1 MDIDI
6 VKKDTN
12 FSEIEDNLFKGTAKL
27 NFSSLKTYVAY
38 LQQNYFITDKEK
50 YQQVMNCLSMDSR
63 KNVQSL
69 ALSLEKFI
77 FKKES
82 EIDRVKEMYSFDKS
96 FGNYI
101 YVAGV
106 DEVGRGPLAGP
117 IAAGAV
123 VLNLRQ
129 KEDRELIL
137 GIKDSKKLSE
147 KKREE
152 LSKIIKEK
160 AVSYSIAL
168 INNNEIDERGIAWCN
183 NEVLRRAVKGLKV
196 APDIVLSDGYAVKNL
211 DIYNEFI
218 IKGDMKSASIACA
231 SIIAKVYRDN
241 LMKEYSKEF
250 PYYGFDGNSGYG
262 TTEHVQAIKKYGIC
276 KIHRKSFLKNII

>member
-1 MDIDI
+1 MDVDI
-6 VKKDTN
+6 LNEDTDFN
-12 FSEIEDNLFKGTAKL
+12 QIEDSLFNRTAKL
-27 NFSSLKTYVAY
+27 SFSSLKIYAAY
-38 LQQNYFITDKEK
+38 LQQNYFLTSKEK
-50 YQQVMNCLSMDSR
+50 YQQVINFLAEDTR
-63 KNVQSL
+63 KNVQHL

-77 FKKES
+77 TKKQE
-82 EIDRVKEMYSFDKS
+82 EINRVKGMYNFDKG

-101 YVAGV
+101 YVAGA

-123 VLNLRQ
+123 VLNLKY
-129 KEDRELIL
+129 KEDKELIL

-147 KKREE
+147 KRREE
-152 LSKIIKEK
+152 LSKVIKEK

-183 NEVLRRAVKGLKV
+183 NEVLRRAVKGLNIP
-196 APDIVLSDGYAVKNL
+196 PDIVLSDGYAVKNL

-241 LMKEYSKEF
+241 LMKEYSKEY
-250 PYYGFDGNSGYG
+250 PHYGFDNNAGYG
-262 TTEHVQAIKKYGIC
+262 TMEHVQAIKKYGIC
-276 KIHRKSFLKNII
+276 KIHRRSFLKNIL